1 VFEFLGYH
9 IHFFYR
15 FIIGTRFEFKIF
27 MIFVAYLTMRW
38 VRSNVENEMYSPK
51 SSPKSSP
58 ECRPKSNRTVE
69 AEVEEMFAYNRR
81 KKAEKEYEEYRRS
94 QVRKSV
100 MYQMDMD
107 RASKAKYSGNEEAED
122 YYKRRARYWKNM

>member
-1 VFEFLGYH
+1 MH
-9 IHFFYR
+9 I
-15 FIIGTRFEFKIF
+15 T
-27 MIFVAYLTMRW
+27 
-38 VRSNVENEMYSPK
+38 
-51 SSPKSSP
+51 
-58 ECRPKSNRTVE
+58 
-69 AEVEEMFAYNRR
+69 EE

-122 YYKRRARYWKNM
+122 YYKRRARYWKKYVKIYCQ